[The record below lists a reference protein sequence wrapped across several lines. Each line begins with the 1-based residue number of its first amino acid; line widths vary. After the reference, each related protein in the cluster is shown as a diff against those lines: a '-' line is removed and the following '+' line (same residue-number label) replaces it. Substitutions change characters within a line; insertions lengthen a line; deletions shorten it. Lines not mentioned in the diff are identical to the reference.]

1 MDEAPRSFDWLAFLM
16 RVIVIVALATWLLAE
31 RMSRHDRAGVALA
44 IGIGYFVMPAVAY
57 LHTRYYDSK
66 YMVGIVA
73 AVRRI
78 LIRPKA

>member
-1 MDEAPRSFDWLAFLM
+1 MDEVPRGFDWLALLV
-16 RVIVIVALATWLLAE
+16 RVIVIVVLPTGLLAE
-31 RMSRHDRAGVALA
+31 RMSRHDRAGAALV

-57 LHTRYYDSK
+57 LHTRYYNSK

-78 LIRPKA
+78 LI